1 MQVGLMEGMKDGDFQ
16 RQSDLRSRKE
26 GVKDSLART
35 KVLKWLIERDSA
47 ASRSEDF
54 SDRHLSSRKKAQKQ
68 RRSMKVELEKKL
80 SHLEEELQQTK
91 AALKEAKDNEQDL
104 TAKLR
109 TLQSQVQSLNSS
121 EIFVD
126 DKIESA
132 RSRVFELK
140 ARMESLG
147 RDIQVRSN
155 ARDRLAS
162 AVKQSNESLEQ
173 TRQLLALERQIH
185 SIIVQG
191 EKTEITTSTS
201 LPDLRPSS
209 ETSHEH
215 RKTDVTNCQL
225 HVQQPPAQGQDLSAS
240 SCEATAEE
248 LQTCQEIRALKQ
260 LKVKYRSQIAGV
272 KETVERLRHEKHSLQ
287 QNRFRWTPTEL
298 RQEANK
304 IASRSLQTSSEASS
318 SHEISS

>member
-1 MQVGLMEGMKDGDFQ
+1 
-16 RQSDLRSRKE
+16 
-26 GVKDSLART
+26 
-35 KVLKWLIERDSA
+35 
-47 ASRSEDF
+47 
-54 SDRHLSSRKKAQKQ
+54 
-68 RRSMKVELEKKL
+68 MKVELEKKL
-80 SHLEEELQQTK
+80 LHLEEELQQTK
-91 AALKEAKDNEQDL
+91 AALKEAKENEQDL
-104 TAKLR
+104 TTRLR
-109 TLQSQVQSLNSS
+109 TLQSQVQNLNSS

-155 ARDRLAS
+155 SRDRLAN

-191 EKTEITTSTS
+191 EKTGTTTSTS
-201 LPDLRPSS
+201 LPDLRPSPQ
-209 ETSHEH
+209 TSHEH
-215 RKTDVTNCQL
+215 RQTDVTNCEHL
-225 HVQQPPAQGQDLSAS
+225 QQPPAEGQDVSAS
-240 SCEATAEE
+240 SCESTAEE
-248 LQTCQEIRALKQ
+248 LQSCQEIRALKQ

-272 KETVERLRHEKHSLQ
+272 KETVERLRYEKHSLQ

-304 IASRSLQTSSEASS
+304 IASRSLQTSSEAPS